1 MKNKTDFSKGKY
13 TADSVI
19 GRAYRVH
26 DKWVEKKYSSKKI
39 VESVEE
45 AVADVKKKKTRSACI
60 NALVCLF
67 ALDLRIKER
76 YNNFFRCLFSY
87 FSWRRETRALK
98 LLRDTFKIPTDEGD
112 IRTAIE
118 VALQRLRETINAQ
131 DTEEDDDETHGG
143 KRNARAEEK
152 AAESEEKQQDQ
163 VSDETAE
170 NTADAKENKNA
181 SEEKSEELAQKA
193 PDDNNAEE
201 LAEKQDVKENAQAE
215 QKSSALDE
223 KQEVKQEKNT
233 EFKNENNGPG
243 ESSEL
248 STDKKTQQNIYNNTA
263 DPLPPNGAE
272 SEQKSEE
279 IPFIDEVIMDNMVK
293 GEEDYVR
300 HNPLDDVRQSG
311 GADAEATG
319 NDLANSAEKDAHL
332 YDEMVLGDRDQVAE
346 QMGNESNPEGVQEQT
361 TTQEPVQMKSQEQTV
376 SDSSMEAVKQDFENF
391 RMPIAVDISNDLEN
405 QMRIDIT
412 NSLSDEAKIEMIRL
426 QMEAAREQ
434 IEIASADLGFDA
446 PVDNTGVQKPP
457 SIDPPVSQQYRK

>member
-13 TADSVI
+13 TTDSVI

-67 ALDLRIKER
+67 ALDLRIKEK

-98 LLRDTFKIPTDEGD
+98 LLRDALKIPTDEGD

-163 VSDETAE
+163 VSEEAAE

-181 SEEKSEELAQKA
+181 SEKKSEELAQKA

-215 QKSSALDE
+215 QKSSAFDE
-223 KQEVKQEKNT
+223 KQEVKQT
-233 EFKNENNGPG
+233 VR
-243 ESSEL
+243 L
-248 STDKKTQQNIYNNTA
+248 SRLWLYLTIIGSIGIFWAYQRGIYR
-263 DPLPPNGAE
+263 
-272 SEQKSEE
+272 S
-279 IPFIDEVIMDNMVK
+279 
-293 GEEDYVR
+293 
-300 HNPLDDVRQSG
+300 
-311 GADAEATG
+311 
-319 NDLANSAEKDAHL
+319 
-332 YDEMVLGDRDQVAE
+332 
-346 QMGNESNPEGVQEQT
+346 
-361 TTQEPVQMKSQEQTV
+361 
-376 SDSSMEAVKQDFENF
+376 
-391 RMPIAVDISNDLEN
+391 
-405 QMRIDIT
+405 
-412 NSLSDEAKIEMIRL
+412 
-426 QMEAAREQ
+426 
-434 IEIASADLGFDA
+434 
-446 PVDNTGVQKPP
+446 
-457 SIDPPVSQQYRK
+457 